1 MTEFWFTF
9 PEIDPVAIQLGPLAV
24 RWYALAYIVGLGLQ
38 WAVLARHCKQP
49 DSPFDREQLGRLLNA
64 CLLGIIIGGRLGY
77 VLFYN
82 LDYYLTAPLDALKI
96 WQGGMSFHGGFAGV
110 ILAVIWTARSDKIN
124 LQQLSDRVAMVAP
137 IGLGLGRVANFI
149 NGELY
154 GRVTSHPVGMIF
166 PGGGPLPRHPSQLY
180 EAALEGLVLG
190 LLLWLA
196 VRRGWL
202 DRPWALT
209 GLFALGY
216 GLSRFA
222 VEMVREPDAHIGFVA
237 ELAALNLTMGQLL
250 SLPMIAVGLYLLV
263 RRAG

>member
-1 MTEFWFTF
+1 MTPPRETEPMTEAIIL
-9 PEIDPVAIQLGPLAV
+9 PEFNPFAIQIGAFGI
-24 RWYALAYIVGLGLQ
+24 RWYALAYIVGLLLGYYL
-38 WAVLARHCKQP
+38 LRREARQP
-49 DSPFDREQLGRLLNA
+49 HAPIQPFQLDILLNYV
-64 CLLGIIIGGRLGY
+64 LFGVILGGRLGY
-77 VLFYN
+77 VAFYN
-82 LDYYLTAPLDALKI
+82 PAFFLSHPFEILKI

-237 ELAALNLTMGQLL
+237 
-250 SLPMIAVGLYLLV
+250 GL
-263 RRAG
+263 